1 MEVQMCPIFRFTQ
14 SPRCF
19 CSIKALQECLNITKT
34 HLCCQVF
41 VKAIC
46 KKSLSQSLHLLCR
59 EISVCCSLVWLQKI
73 KSDCLLYKWNTS
85 YFIDL
90 MDFNNKTL
98 LDWITFGLLTFSSG
112 SVLSCVGGHLLV
124 LTLHLH
130 LCKHHDHF
138 YNIMYSVKSCQ
149 SWKYELETFF

>member
-1 MEVQMCPIFRFTQ
+1 MIHGWIMEVQMCPIFRFTQ

-41 VKAIC
+41 VKVIC

-59 EISVCCSLVWLQKI
+59 EISVCCSLVWFKII
-73 KSDCLLYKWNTS
+73 KSDCLLYKLNTS

-90 MDFNNKTL
+90 MYFNNKAVLWLSEL
-98 LDWITFGLLTFSSG
+98 LWSFNLQQWE
-112 SVLSCVGGHLLV
+112 CVE
-124 LTLHLH
+124 
-130 LCKHHDHF
+130 LCRWTSACAHFAPASLQISDHC
-138 YNIMYSVKSCQ
+138 YNIMRSVKNCQ
-149 SWKYELETFF
+149 SRK

>member
-1 MEVQMCPIFRFTQ
+1 MIHGWIMEVQMCPIFRFTQ

-59 EISVCCSLVWLQKI
+59 EISVCCSLVWFKII
-73 KSDCLLYKWNTS
+73 KSDCSLYKLNAS

-90 MDFNNKTL
+90 MYFNNKAVL
-98 LDWITFGLLTFSSG
+98 WLNYCGLLTSSSG

-130 LCKHHDHF
+130 L
-138 YNIMYSVKSCQ
+138 Y
-149 SWKYELETFF
+149 KYLTTL